1 MGVLRFPSAEQA
13 DRAYTLFNGASL
25 KNGIQLQ
32 LRINPPGDGCQE
44 PEATSGILQIRNLPL
59 QTTNHFLYNLFR
71 PFGPMSLCKVI
82 MDQDRFKGT
91 ALIQYFDAIHADTA
105 VHYMASGSSS
115 IYPKVIILN
124 LDTYALVLTEQQE
137 HTRKYHVR
145 TCVCSF
151 IMCTFN

>member
-1 MGVLRFPSAEQA
+1 MMLYFFHNVDINGLVCKRINLTVGVLRFPSAEQA

-25 KNGIQLQ
+25 KNGTRLQ

-82 MDQDRFKGT
+82 MDQGRFKGT
-91 ALIQYFDAIHADTA
+91 ALVQYFDAIHADTA
-105 VHYMASGSSS
+105 VHYMAS
-115 IYPKVIILN
+115 
-124 LDTYALVLTEQQE
+124 
-137 HTRKYHVR
+137 
-145 TCVCSF
+145 
-151 IMCTFN
+151 